1 MRSHKKPKVK
11 LNLQPITMLM
21 NQKDAV
27 LLRKI
32 LSHLPRVKTP
42 KKQLK
47 SLKKITAQVQ
57 DESKKVA
64 TIPISKHLSE
74 LKAQDNSNPTQAL
87 LATKAPGLKT

>member
-1 MRSHKKPKVK
+1 
-11 LNLQPITMLM
+11 MLM
-21 NQKDAV
+21 NLKGVV
-27 LLRKI
+27 LQRKI

-64 TIPISKHLSE
+64 TIPISKHLLE
-74 LKAQDNSNPTQAL
+74 LKAQDNSNPMQASL
-87 LATKAPGLKT
+87 ETKVPGLKT